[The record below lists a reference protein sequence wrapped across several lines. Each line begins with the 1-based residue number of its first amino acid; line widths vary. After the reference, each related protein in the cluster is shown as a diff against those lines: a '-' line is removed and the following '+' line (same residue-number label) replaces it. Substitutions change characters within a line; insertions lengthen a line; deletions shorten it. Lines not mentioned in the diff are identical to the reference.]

1 MEPILKVEHMD
12 KAFGGVIAAQDVN
25 FTIMPG
31 QIMGLIGPNGAGK
44 TTTLNLISGIY
55 ACDKGSVYLNGKDVT
70 KLPAHTRA
78 RMGLARTFQT
88 PRFLQRSS
96 IRENLMLGLDLADQM
111 GFLNS
116 FFGRKGNNFEA
127 ELNELMA
134 MTGFTVDW
142 DADINSLPY
151 GQRKMLEIVRSL
163 LTHPKIILVDEPAA
177 GLNGNELER
186 VLDILRYAAGKGVGI
201 VLIEHQMDFVMN
213 ISDFVTVL
221 NFGRVLAQGTPEEVA
236 TNSAVI
242 EAYLGRDDDA
252 DN

>member
-12 KAFGGVIAAQDVN
+12 KAFGGVIAAWDVN

-151 GQRKMLEIVRSL
+151 GQQKMLEIVRSL

>member
-1 MEPILKVEHMD
+1 MEPILKVEHVD
-12 KAFGGVIAAQDVN
+12 KAFGGVIAASDVN

-55 ACDKGSVYLNGKDVT
+55 ACDKGTVYLDGKDVT

-88 PRFLQRSS
+88 PRFLQRST

-116 FFGRKGNNFEA
+116 FFGKKMSNFEE
-127 ELNELMA
+127 ELSELMS

-142 DADINSLPY
+142 DSDINSLPY
-151 GQRKMLEIVRSL
+151 GQRKMLEIVRAL
-163 LTHPKIILVDEPAA
+163 LSHPKIVLVDEPAA
-177 GLNGNELER
+177 GLNSRELER
-186 VLDILRYAAGKGVGI
+186 VVEMLRFAANKGVGI
-201 VLIEHQMDFVMN
+201 VVIEHQMDFVMN

-221 NFGRVLAQGTPEEVA
+221 DFGHVLAQGLPAEIA
-236 TNSAVI
+236 SNPAVI

-252 DN
+252 EN

>member
-1 MEPILKVEHMD
+1 MEPILKVEHVD
-12 KAFGGVIAAQDVN
+12 KAFGGVIAASDVN

-55 ACDKGSVYLNGKDVT
+55 ACDKGTVYLDGKDVT

-88 PRFLQRSS
+88 PRFLQRST

-116 FFGRKGNNFEA
+116 FFGKKMSNFEE
-127 ELNELMA
+127 ELNELMS

-142 DADINSLPY
+142 DSDINSLPY
-151 GQRKMLEIVRSL
+151 GQRKMLEIVRAL
-163 LTHPKIILVDEPAA
+163 LSHPKIVLVDEPAA
-177 GLNGNELER
+177 GLNSRELER
-186 VLDILRYAAGKGVGI
+186 VVEMLRFAANKGVGI
-201 VLIEHQMDFVMN
+201 VVIEHQMDFVMN

-221 NFGRVLAQGTPEEVA
+221 DFGHVLAQGLPAEV
-236 TNSAVI
+236 TSNPAVI

-252 DN
+252 EN